1 MKFKVAVTVLLKK
14 DKMFPLWNKVHMVL
28 NGDKRDLINLQD
40 QLADVKGDINSDMNK
55 RGIALRDVDIFID
68 FLD

>member
-14 DKMFPLWNKVHMVL
+14 DKLIPIWNKVHL
-28 NGDKRDLINLQD
+28 TLSGDKRDLINLQD
-40 QLADVKGDINSDMNK
+40 QLADVKGDVNSDMNR

-68 FLD
+68 FI